1 MAERKAGP
9 GLGKDH
15 WVFDLSFFQDQFSG
29 DLTMKTTTLF
39 SVSLA
44 LAAVLS
50 LATSAV
56 AAPIANL
63 YYDPANGNLKLQNI
77 TSGTQAF
84 QGFTVL
90 TLGNGG
96 VGPVSGL
103 PGNVGYMSTGTA
115 NLPAGAF
122 NTLNTE
128 AGINGLYSEA
138 TASNVTLTPVMTLS
152 PNPSWSVGSPI
163 GPVGSYWDLGNIA
176 VTGMSQA
183 DLDSRFVVSGD
194 ATGGADAYGQ
204 ILFFYSTNGAPG
216 FTQGTGNVVAIPE
229 PSTLAI
235 AAVAAGFGGFGAVS
249 RRRKK
254 AAANARSLSINA

>member
-1 MAERKAGP
+1 
-9 GLGKDH
+9 
-15 WVFDLSFFQDQFSG
+15 
-29 DLTMKTTTLF
+29 MKTTTLF

>member
-1 MAERKAGP
+1 
-9 GLGKDH
+9 
-15 WVFDLSFFQDQFSG
+15 
-29 DLTMKTTTLF
+29 MKTTTFF
-39 SVSLA
+39 SASLA
-44 LAAVLS
+44 LAAVLA

-56 AAPIANL
+56 AAPILTA
-63 YYDPANGNLKLQNI
+63 YYDPANGNIKLQNM

-84 QGFTVL
+84 QAFTVL

-96 VGPVSGL
+96 VGPVSGN

-122 NTLNTE
+122 NTSNTE

>member
-1 MAERKAGP
+1 
-9 GLGKDH
+9 
-15 WVFDLSFFQDQFSG
+15 
-29 DLTMKTTTLF
+29 MKTTTLF

-96 VGPVSGL
+96 VGPVSGN

-122 NTLNTE
+122 NTSNTE

-216 FTQGTGNVVAIPE
+216 FTQGTGPVVVPE